1 MPPTTTIAVLTGD
14 LVGHLRK
21 GPAAT
26 EAAMRAI
33 AAAADAMAGRTGQP
47 SPRFTR
53 FRGDGWQMYLTM
65 PALSLRAAVVI
76 QGRLMALG
84 MESRIAIG
92 IGPADSLGTTNLAD
106 AAGPA
111 FETSGRALDAM
122 GDAWRL
128 HIAGAGVLPQDAQIA
143 DLIGE
148 RMQRWTPAQAEAAA
162 LRLASPDRVV
172 TLFDIGRT
180 LGISPQAVNDRLRGA
195 GSNVLE
201 SVLRRWEKVAVRGNA
216 GPDP

>member
-1 MPPTTTIAVLTGD
+1 MPSPATIAVLTGD
-14 LVGHLRK
+14 LVGHVRK
-21 GPAAT
+21 GTTAT
-26 EAAMRAI
+26 EAAMTALAQTADGI
-33 AAAADAMAGRTGQP
+33 AGWTGQAA
-47 SPRFTR
+47 PRFTR
-53 FRGDGWQMYLTM
+53 FRGDGWQIYLTQ
-65 PALSLRAAVVI
+65 PPLSLRAAVVM
-76 QGRLMALG
+76 QARLMTLG

-92 IGPADSLGTTNLAD
+92 IGPAESLGTTNLAD

-111 FETSGRALDAM
+111 FETSGRGLDAM

-128 HIAGAGVLPQDAQIA
+128 HIAGDGVLPQDSQIA
-143 DLIGE
+143 DLLGE

-162 LRLASPDRVV
+162 LRLASRDRVV
-172 TLFDIGRT
+172 TLFDIGRV

-201 SVLRRWEKVAVRGNA
+201 SVLRRWEKVAVGGNA